1 MRQNFHS
8 GSLIASDGI
17 VALWDAA
24 GKRSYPGT
32 GDKWSSP
39 VNSVEATLYNS
50 SDWDFV
56 NEKGGFISFDGTN
69 AYASVG
75 TGDPGYDAINLT
87 GTTIS
92 LCGWINRLNDSGYFL
107 IVSKRAAGGYMPQ
120 YELNWY
126 YSGGYGT
133 GGYAQLTAEIGS
145 NGVARSDTAA
155 FTGWHYAVATY
166 DGSTMR
172 FYIDGQPWGSQSYSA
187 TISDNG
193 RPLLIANNHAG
204 AGTADGDIAVVKIY
218 NRALTAA
225 EVLQNYN
232 ATKWR
237 FV

>member
-1 MRQNFHS
+1 MRQTAHS
-8 GSLIASDGI
+8 GPMVVSDGI
-17 VALWDAA
+17 VGCWDAA

-69 AYASVG
+69 AYVNVG
-75 TGDPGYDAINLT
+75 TSDPGYDAIDLT
-87 GTTIS
+87 GTTMS
-92 LCGWINRLNDSGYFL
+92 LCAWINRLNDSGYFCIL
-107 IVSKRAAGGYMPQ
+107 SKRGTGAPQ
-120 YELNWY
+120 YEMTWY
-126 YSGGYGT
+126 HSTGYDT
-133 GGYAQLTAEIGS
+133 GGNPQLTAEIGS

-155 FTGWHYAVATY
+155 LTGWHYAVATY

-187 TISDNG
+187 TITSISES
-193 RPLLIANNHAG
+193 LQIARNEKG
-204 AGTADGDIAVVKIY
+204 AGTADGDFGIVQIY

-225 EVLQNYN
+225 EIKQLYYMQ
-232 ATKWR
+232 KSR
-237 FV
+237 FED